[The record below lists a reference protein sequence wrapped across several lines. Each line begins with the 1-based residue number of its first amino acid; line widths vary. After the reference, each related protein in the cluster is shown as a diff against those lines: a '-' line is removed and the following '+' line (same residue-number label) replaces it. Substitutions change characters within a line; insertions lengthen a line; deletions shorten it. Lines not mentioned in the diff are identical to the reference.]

1 MCSLGEGRGAVNA
14 MFALVN
20 VVLVTYER
28 GWPGDGRGDDGESLT
43 RHHQGIPRIS

>member
-1 MCSLGEGRGAVNA
+1 MNA

-28 GWPGDGRGDDGESLT
+28 GWLGDGRGDDGESLT
-43 RHHQGIPRIS
+43 RHHQGIQRIS